1 MDLQPGDAFDR
12 YTIEGLLGQGGM
24 GRVYR
29 ARDGKLQR
37 LVALK
42 LLRLDA
48 SDSHEHASAHLLR
61 EARAAAA
68 IEHVNAIAI
77 YDVGEVDGVP
87 YIAMELVEGSSLRAR
102 IGDPDVTAETR
113 VQWLVAIAGALA
125 AAHARGL
132 IHRDIK
138 PENVMLR
145 RDGVIK
151 VLDFGIA
158 RTEPQL
164 RDEVEVT
171 LPGTP
176 RYMAP
181 EQMKGEPLDARI
193 DQFAWGVL
201 GYELLTGHPPWS
213 GEAVSLSFVLSVLHE
228 PAAPEPLF
236 AVCRGSVARAV
247 LRALS
252 KDREERFPSMKDAAA
267 ALAPHR
273 SSSRWTAAMLAVVA
287 VGLGA
292 ALLVSSSR
300 ARSASLA
307 TAIASAGLAPALAPT
322 RLTDLPTP
330 SSDIA
335 EAKAAYIAGVHAI
348 HDGSIVPGVKELVR
362 ATLLDPSLAAA
373 HLRLIT
379 HGRGL
384 SESDDRP
391 HFAKARELH
400 ALLTPRDQALLVAL
414 EPSFLAIP
422 PDEKEVTRR
431 LEDLATRFPLD
442 AEIQYLAA
450 TRERDAT
457 RVAARLEGAI
467 ALDPEFA
474 LALWRKANAHLGAS
488 DFPSTLASLDRCIAV
503 APSSTACLTVRALVY
518 EELGRCAE
526 MDRDARVVELV
537 SPSPRTHDLVARVL
551 LANGAPIAAVRD
563 ALARKWAAASESDR
577 ATYRM
582 DDETHLAILSGD
594 FATAERLEREAAAGV
609 ESSARE
615 DDHESTIVPLV
626 ALYVE
631 MGKATEATRLA
642 DQYLKARAS
651 WQSIGAW
658 APVPQMMAVAVHG
671 GARTEAERKRAL
683 AAWLPQWDA
692 VDAQFRTQSWVAGY
706 AVPAATEAEGVAAM
720 AVAPQPLPRPHL
732 NQFHREWL
740 GVVGNTVL
748 LAGRFG
754 EAVPLLRAAA
764 ATCSALPAPLEHT
777 QAHLHFAQALEKT
790 QDVAGACAE
799 YQIVLDRWGAA
810 KPKSVSADLAR
821 ARRSALGCAR

>member
-1 MDLQPGDAFDR
+1 MDLKPGDAFDR

-48 SDSHEHASAHLLR
+48 SDSHEQGSAHLLG

-77 YDVGEVDGVP
+77 HDVGEVDGVP
-87 YIAMELVEGSSLRAR
+87 YIAMELVEGSTLRAR
-102 IGDPDVTAETR
+102 IGDPDVSAETR

-164 RDEVEVT
+164 RDEVEMT

-181 EQMKGEPLDARI
+181 EQMKGEHLDARI

-201 GYELLTGHPPWS
+201 AYELLTGHPPWS
-213 GEAVSLSFVLSVLHE
+213 GEAVSLSFVVSVLHE

-236 AVCRGSVARAV
+236 AVCPGPVARAV

-252 KDREERFPSMKDAAA
+252 KDRDERFPSMNDAAA

-273 SSSRWTAAMLAVVA
+273 PSSRWMAAVVAVVA

-292 ALLVSSSR
+292 ALLGSSSR
-300 ARSASLA
+300 AASSAMP
-307 TAIASAGLAPALAPT
+307 IASAGLSPALAPT

-335 EAKAAYIAGVHAI
+335 EAKAAYVAGVHAI

-362 ATLLDPSLAAA
+362 ATTLDPSLAAA

-400 ALLTPRDQALLVAL
+400 ALLTPRDQALLGAL

-431 LEDLATRFPLD
+431 LEELATRFPLD

-474 LALWRKANAHLGAS
+474 LALWRKANAHLSAS

-577 ATYRM
+577 ATYRV
-582 DDETHLAILSGD
+582 DDEAHLAILSGD
-594 FATAERLEREAAAGV
+594 FVTAERLEREAAAGV

-626 ALYVE
+626 LLYAE
-631 MGKATEATRLA
+631 MGKASEATRLA

-651 WQSIGAW
+651 WQSAGAW
-658 APVPQMMAVAVHG
+658 SPVPQMMAVALHG

-683 AAWLPQWDA
+683 ADWLPQWDA
-692 VDAQFRTQSWVAGY
+692 VDAQLRAQSWVLGY
-706 AVPAATEAEGVAAM
+706 AVPAATEAEGIAAM

-740 GVVGNTVL
+740 GVVGNAVL
-748 LAGRFG
+748 LAGRSAD
-754 EAVPLLRAAA
+754 AVPLLRAAA

-777 QAHLHFAQALEKT
+777 HAHLHFAQALEKT
-790 QDVAGACAE
+790 HDVAGACAE